1 MMSAND
7 ESSLDEDF
15 GLLFEQSL
23 KSVKPGEVVT
33 GKVVQ
38 IANGL
43 VTVDIGYKSEG
54 QIPINEFRDR
64 DGQIEVHEGDD
75 VDVYFEAS
83 EGETGA
89 VSLSRAKAEQVKVW
103 RDIEIAYNDGV
114 PIEGLIVGKV
124 KGGLK
129 VDIGVAA
136 FLPGSHAD
144 LRPTRNLDRFIGQ
157 KGRFAILK
165 FNRSRGNVVVSRRAV
180 LERER
185 SALKEETLRVLE
197 EGIILEGAVK
207 NITDYGAFVDL
218 GGLDGL
224 LHITDMSWGRISHP
238 SEVINVGDQLKVVVL
253 KYDPER
259 ERVSLGM
266 KQIMPDPWSTAADRF
281 PIGMRI
287 RGKVVSIT
295 DYGAFVELEK
305 GVEGLIHVSEMSWTK
320 RVTHPS
326 KVLELGAEV
335 EVQVL
340 DVDPNN
346 RRISLGLKQVAPN
359 PWELVRV
366 NHPTGS
372 EIVGKVKSITDFGI
386 FVGVDDGID
395 GLVHISDLH
404 WTKKVKHPSELY
416 KKGDEI
422 KAVVLGVDVENERIS
437 LGVKQ
442 LDLDPWA
449 SLPER
454 FPIGS
459 KVKGPITSI
468 TDFGVFVEIED
479 GIEGLVHVSQISNE
493 RVEKPSQLFQVGEV
507 LEAEVT
513 NIDGREKKIGL
524 SVRALRR
531 TEEREEMNAYLSREG
546 KAAKFSLEDVMSDEL
561 QQRVAAGDKTKSQ
574 S

>member
-15 GLLFEQSL
+15 GQLFEQSL

-54 QIPINEFRDR
+54 QIPISEFRDR

-103 RDIEIAYNDGV
+103 RDIEIAYNEGV

-238 SEVINVGDQLKVVVL
+238 SEVINVGDQVKVVVL

-266 KQIMPDPWSTAADRF
+266 KQIMPDPWTTAAERY

-326 KVLELGAEV
+326 KVLEMGAEV

-442 LDLDPWA
+442 LDHDPWA
-449 SLPER
+449 TLPER

-493 RVEKPSQLFQVGEV
+493 RVDKPSQLFQVGDE

-513 NIDGREKKIGL
+513 NIDAREKKIGL

-561 QQRVAAGDKTKSQ
+561 QQRVAAGEKAKSQ

>member
-15 GLLFEQSL
+15 GQLFEQSL

-64 DGQIEVHEGDD
+64 DGNIEVQVGDD

-83 EGETGA
+83 EGDTGA

-103 RDIEIAYNDGV
+103 RDIEIAYNEGV

-238 SEVINVGDQLKVVVL
+238 SEVINVGDQVKVVVL

-266 KQIMPDPWSTAADRF
+266 KQIMPDPWTTAAERY
-281 PIGMRI
+281 PVGMRI

-326 KVLELGAEV
+326 KVLEMGAEV

-340 DVDPNN
+340 DVDPGN

-372 EIVGKVKSITDFGI
+372 RIHGKVKSITDFGI

-404 WTKKVKHPSELY
+404 WTKKIKHPSEVY

-422 KAVVLGVDVENERIS
+422 EAVVLGVDVENERIS

-442 LDLDPWA
+442 LEPDPWA
-449 SLPER
+449 TLAER
-454 FPIGS
+454 FPVGS

-493 RVEKPSQLFQVGEV
+493 RVDKPSQLFQIGDE

-513 NIDGREKKIGL
+513 NIDAREKKIGL

-546 KAAKFSLEDVMSDEL
+546 QAAKFSLEDVMGEDL
-561 QQRVAAGDKTKSQ
+561 QRVAAGDKGKSQ

>member
-15 GLLFEQSL
+15 GQLFEQSL

-64 DGQIEVHEGDD
+64 DGNIEVQVGDD

-83 EGETGA
+83 EGDTGA

-103 RDIEIAYNDGV
+103 RDIEIAYNEGV

-238 SEVINVGDQLKVVVL
+238 SEVINVGDQVKVVVL

-266 KQIMPDPWSTAADRF
+266 KQIMPDPWTTAADRF
-281 PIGMRI
+281 PVGLRI

-326 KVLELGAEV
+326 KVLEMGAEV

-340 DVDPNN
+340 DVDPGN

-372 EIVGKVKSITDFGI
+372 RITGKVKSITDFGI

-404 WTKKVKHPSELY
+404 WTKKIKHPSEAY

-422 KAVVLGVDVENERIS
+422 EAVVLGVDVENERIS

-442 LDLDPWA
+442 LEHDPWA
-449 SLPER
+449 SLAER
-454 FPIGS
+454 FPVGT

-493 RVEKPSQLFQVGEV
+493 RVDKPSQLFQVGDE

-524 SVRALRR
+524 SVKALRR
-531 TEEREEMNAYLSREG
+531 TEERDEMNAYLSREG
-546 KAAKFSLEDVMSDEL
+546 KAAKFSLEDVMGEDL
-561 QQRVAAGDKTKSQ
+561 QRVVAGDKGKSQ

>member
-15 GLLFEQSL
+15 GQLFEQSL

-64 DGQIEVHEGDD
+64 DGNIEVQVGDD

-83 EGETGA
+83 EGDTGA

-103 RDIEIAYNDGV
+103 RDIEIAYNEGV

-238 SEVINVGDQLKVVVL
+238 SEVINVGDQVKVVVL

-266 KQIMPDPWSTAADRF
+266 KQIMPDPWTTAADRF
-281 PIGMRI
+281 PDGLRI

-326 KVLELGAEV
+326 KVLEMGAEV

-340 DVDPNN
+340 DVDPGN

-372 EIVGKVKSITDFGI
+372 RITGKVKSITDFGI

-404 WTKKVKHPSELY
+404 WTKKIKHPSEVY

-422 KAVVLGVDVENERIS
+422 EAIVLGVDVDNERIS

-442 LDLDPWA
+442 IEHDPWA
-449 SLPER
+449 SLAER
-454 FPIGS
+454 FPVGS

-493 RVEKPSQLFQVGEV
+493 RIDKPSQLFNVGDE

-524 SVRALRR
+524 SVKALRR

-546 KAAKFSLEDVMSDEL
+546 KAAKFSLEDVMGEDL
-561 QQRVAAGDKTKSQ
+561 QRVAAGDKGKSQ

>member
-15 GLLFEQSL
+15 GQLFEQSL

-64 DGQIEVHEGDD
+64 DGNIEVQVGDD

-83 EGETGA
+83 EGDTGA

-103 RDIEIAYNDGV
+103 RDIEIAYNEGV

-238 SEVINVGDQLKVVVL
+238 SEVINVGDQPDSATGHRKDAHATHVRGEGHLL
-253 KYDPER
+253 PDFRFAQGACRHRLGDAER
-259 ERVSLGM
+259 
-266 KQIMPDPWSTAADRF
+266 
-281 PIGMRI
+281 
-287 RGKVVSIT
+287 
-295 DYGAFVELEK
+295 
-305 GVEGLIHVSEMSWTK
+305 
-320 RVTHPS
+320 
-326 KVLELGAEV
+326 
-335 EVQVL
+335 
-340 DVDPNN
+340 
-346 RRISLGLKQVAPN
+346 
-359 PWELVRV
+359 
-366 NHPTGS
+366 
-372 EIVGKVKSITDFGI
+372 IVG
-386 FVGVDDGID
+386 
-395 GLVHISDLH
+395 
-404 WTKKVKHPSELY
+404 
-416 KKGDEI
+416 
-422 KAVVLGVDVENERIS
+422 
-437 LGVKQ
+437 
-442 LDLDPWA
+442 
-449 SLPER
+449 
-454 FPIGS
+454 
-459 KVKGPITSI
+459 
-468 TDFGVFVEIED
+468 
-479 GIEGLVHVSQISNE
+479 
-493 RVEKPSQLFQVGEV
+493 
-507 LEAEVT
+507 
-513 NIDGREKKIGL
+513 
-524 SVRALRR
+524 
-531 TEEREEMNAYLSREG
+531 
-546 KAAKFSLEDVMSDEL
+546 
-561 QQRVAAGDKTKSQ
+561 QRVAHGHHAQRFQRADSAAVRFERGNRGLPCGAHNTPLCHDRMIVRRAEFPIIRGGAIRRNTACGRPDKAKPRRPFGLPGFQAVISRFTLQRAGPCQ
-574 S
+574 P